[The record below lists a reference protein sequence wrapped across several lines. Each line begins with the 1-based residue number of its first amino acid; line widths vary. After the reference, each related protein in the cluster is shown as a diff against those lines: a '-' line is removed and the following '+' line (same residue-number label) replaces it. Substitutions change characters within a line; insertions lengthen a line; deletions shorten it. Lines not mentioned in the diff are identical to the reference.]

1 MKRWELQFL
10 LTSFHTTDLDQD
22 PVIGITAVVML
33 VIEIHEVIK
42 NSEMIIA
49 AVDMVEII
57 AAVDMVEIIAAV
69 DMVEIIAAVDMVEI
83 IAAVDMVENE
93 VEPIPN
99 RRDKIRLVYSSS

>member
-10 LTSFHTTDLDQD
+10 LTSVHTTDLDQD

-57 AAVDMVEIIAAV
+57 AAVDMVENDI
-69 DMVEIIAAVDMVEI
+69 
-83 IAAVDMVENE
+83 
-93 VEPIPN
+93 EPIPN